1 MRKWEEGGPLCSL
14 RAAIIVLCTV
24 YAGGSGQRGKQTNE
38 DSQRIASLASSSSP
52 TPRIRRTSSSP
63 VIEPSRSSQSLSL
76 FPSPSFSSLSIV
88 ASLSS
93 WTTIPPYS

>member
-1 MRKWEEGGPLCSL
+1 MLTSSRHKCAMHSL
-14 RAAIIVLCTV
+14 RGDAAAN
-24 YAGGSGQRGKQTNE
+24 AGSKRTKIR
-38 DSQRIASLASSSSP
+38 SASHPSLAVAAP
-52 TPRIRRTSSSP
+52 HPAFVVRLVP